1 MLWFAILIF
10 LIAAIVFWL
19 IFQQRKSSQT
29 NPSAYLISRAALIA
43 AIYALVTYIFE
54 PISYGPVQVRI
65 SEALTLLP
73 LIDLAAVPGLF
84 VGCLL
89 ANILGGL
96 GLWDICL
103 GSLITLFAAYIT
115 SKMPNPFLGAI
126 PPIVLNAL
134 GVAFYLSKIYSVPYF
149 ATALYIGLGEIISVA
164 GIGIPLFYLI
174 QRTNLKKIFYKK

>member
-19 IFQQRKSSQT
+19 VFQQRKNSQT

-43 AIYALVTYIFE
+43 AIYALVTYVFE

-73 LIDLAAVPGLF
+73 LMDPAAVPGLF
-84 VGCLL
+84 VGCLI

-103 GSLITLFAAYIT
+103 GSLITFLAAYIT
-115 SKMPNPFLGAI
+115 SKMPNPFLGAV

-134 GVAFYLSKIYSVPYF
+134 GVAFYLSKIYSVPYI
-149 ATALYIGLGEIISVA
+149 ATVLYIGLGELISVA

-174 QRTNLKKIFYKK
+174 QRTNLRKIFNKK